1 MPQGSTRKKALYAL
15 ILLAALGQAVL
26 LPWLA
31 WKEAQRQAFDAE
43 AELALAFA
51 RDVRYRA
58 DQIVRQVD
66 NGIALLVRSGYPPCS
81 DQARALMR
89 EVDLTS
95 THLQAIGYSRDGV
108 MVCSSLG
115 DAAIELGSNS
125 FVTGK
130 GTRLFLNVPVGSRT
144 GSALMAVE
152 RQGFTALVHRSLPL
166 DTWTA
171 VSGVSVA
178 VMQLDRPR
186 DGRPIVSRG
195 HVDPAWVARLGHRRE
210 TAFADD
216 RYVVAIVRSP
226 LVPSVAVAA
235 LPLSR
240 IAARA
245 ESIAIRLVP
254 AGLAAGIA
262 VAVAIMAFAR
272 RQMSVAAALRHGL
285 AHHAFILAYQPIVD
299 LRTGRCIGAEA
310 LLRMRRDSGE
320 LIGPDLFIPIA
331 EQTGLITRMTERVF
345 ELVEQDAGHFLARH
359 PDFHIAL
366 NISAADLRSASLL
379 PSIDR
384 LLQRTGARPANLIVE
399 ITERGFVD
407 PATARRALA
416 ALRERGIAIAID
428 DFGTGYSSLSYLES
442 LDVDLLKID
451 RSFIET
457 IGTGAPTSQV
467 VGHIIA
473 MARTIGLRMIAEGIE
488 TREQAEFVRRQ
499 GVEYA
504 QGWLFGK
511 PVEFRTIEQL
521 CAIEA
526 ARPPG
531 EMSDE

>member
-1 MPQGSTRKKALYAL
+1 M
-15 ILLAALGQAVL
+15 L

-31 WKEAQRQAFDAE
+31 WNEAQRQALAAE

-66 NGIALLVRSGYPPCS
+66 DGIARLARSGYPPCS
-81 DQARALMR
+81 GPARALMR
-89 EVDLTS
+89 EIDLTS

-108 MVCSSLG
+108 MICSSLG
-115 DAAIELGSNS
+115 DAPIDLGDNS
-125 FVTGK
+125 FLTGK
-130 GTRLFLNVPVGSRT
+130 GTRLFLNVPAGRRT
-144 GSALMAVE
+144 GGALMAVE
-152 RQGFTALVHRSLPL
+152 QHGYTALVHRSLPL

-171 VSGVSVA
+171 VSGVAVA
-178 VMQLDRPR
+178 VIQLDRPK

-195 HVDPAWVARLGHRRE
+195 HVNPAWVARLGQRRE
-210 TAFADD
+210 TAFADGP
-216 RYVVAIVRSP
+216 YLVAIVRSP
-226 LVPSVAVAA
+226 LVPSAAIAA

-240 IAARA
+240 VEERA
-245 ESIAIRLVP
+245 GSIAIRLVP
-254 AGLAAGIA
+254 AGLVLGLAVGAG
-262 VAVAIMAFAR
+262 IMAFAR
-272 RQMSVAAALRHGL
+272 QQMSVAAALRHGL
-285 AHHAFILAYQPIVD
+285 AHHEFFLVYQPIVD
-299 LRTGRCIGAEA
+299 LRTNRCTGAEA
-310 LLRMRRDSGE
+310 LLRMRRGTGE

-331 EQTGLITRMTERVF
+331 EQTGLITRLTERVF
-345 ELVEQDAGHFLARH
+345 ELVEKDAGRFLAQH
-359 PDFHIAL
+359 PAFHIAL

-384 LLQRTGARPANLIVE
+384 LLERTGARPSNLIVE
-399 ITERGFVD
+399 ITERGFID
-407 PATARRALA
+407 LAIAQRALA
-416 ALRERGIAIAID
+416 ALRERGIDIAID

-488 TREQAEFVRRQ
+488 TEEQAAFVRQ
-499 GVEYA
+499 HGVEYA

-511 PVEFRTIEQL
+511 PVEFS
-521 CAIEA
+521 AIERIVA
-526 ARPPG
+526 AQPG
-531 EMSDE
+531 MPSDETYRA